1 MKTQQQQHIL
11 HDHRHHRGRRKRLA
25 LLAAASAV
33 ACLAG
38 TAALAQS
45 AAHTG
50 SAAAASK
57 PATNAA
63 GMTQDEL
70 VARGKYIVSSSGCHD
85 CHTPWHVGPNGPEPD
100 MRRALSGHP
109 QAMVMPPAP
118 KLPEGPWLVTIAA
131 TNTAYAGP
139 WGVTYTANLTPDR
152 ESGLGKW
159 TAKDFIDTIRTGRRM
174 GRGREILPPM
184 PYPVYNNLTDAD
196 LTAVFTYLQSIPAIS
211 NKVPE
216 PRPPAAPVAGKS

>member
-1 MKTQQQQHIL
+1 MTKQQHL
-11 HDHRHHRGRRKRLA
+11 NHQPHARRQLA
-25 LLAAASAV
+25 VLAAAAV

-38 TAALAQS
+38 MPAQAQQPAA
-45 AAHTG
+45 T
-50 SAAAASK
+50 AAAAKAAPAMSK
-57 PATNAA
+57 
-63 GMTQDEL
+63 DEL
-70 VARGKYIVSSSGCHD
+70 VARGKYIVSTSGCHD

-109 QAMVMPPAP
+109 QALVMPPAP
-118 KLPEGPWLVTIAA
+118 KLPEGLWLVTIAA

-139 WGVTYTANLTPDR
+139 WGVSYTANLTPDR

-159 TAKDFIDTIRTGRRM
+159 TVKDFIETIRTGRRM

-184 PYPVYNNLTDAD
+184 PYPVYSNLTDAD

-216 PRPPAAPVAGKS
+216 PQPPTTPVAGKS

>member
-1 MKTQQQQHIL
+1 MTSQPSFFHQPHA
-11 HDHRHHRGRRKRLA
+11 RPRRLA
-25 LLAAASAV
+25 VLASVAA

-38 TAALAQS
+38 TAAIAQQPAAGAGGKAAQS
-45 AAHTG
+45 AANL
-50 SAAAASK
+50 SK
-57 PATNAA
+57 D
-63 GMTQDEL
+63 GL
-70 VARGKYIVSSSGCHD
+70 IARGKYIVSTSGCHD

-109 QAMVMPPAP
+109 QALVMPPAP
-118 KLPEGPWLVTIAA
+118 KLPEGPWLVTVAA

-139 WGVTYTANLTPDR
+139 WGVSFTANLTPDA

-159 TAKDFIDTIRTGRRM
+159 TVKDFIETIRTGRRM

-196 LTAVFTYLQSIPAIS
+196 LTAVFTYLQSIPAIA

-216 PRPPAAPVAGKS
+216 PRPPATPVAGKS

>member
-1 MKTQQQQHIL
+1 MTPHQHL
-11 HDHRHHRGRRKRLA
+11 FHRPHARRRLA
-25 LLAAASAV
+25 VLAAAAA

-38 TAALAQS
+38 MLPAQ
-45 AAHTG
+45 AQQP
-50 SAAAASK
+50 AAAAAAAKAAPAMSK
-57 PATNAA
+57 
-63 GMTQDEL
+63 DEL
-70 VARGKYIVSSSGCHD
+70 VARGKYIVSTSGCHD

-109 QAMVMPPAP
+109 QALVMPPAP

-139 WGVTYTANLTPDR
+139 WGVSYTANLTPDR

-159 TAKDFIDTIRTGRRM
+159 TVKDFIETIRTGRRM

-184 PYPVYNNLTDAD
+184 PYPVYSNLTDAD

-216 PRPPAAPVAGKS
+216 PQPPTTPVAGKS